1 MPLDLIDLR
10 RGPANK
16 YSWIPPFDFSVA
28 YDNEQWW
35 TDVRY
40 YYTDE
45 PWFVQ
50 ILQDGV
56 EVARVELDDPGG
68 INPTYRDVP
77 KLASPCLEIQFIEVS
92 TGARRRHIGTRTVHA
107 LAQRHG
113 DRRLLAYSE
122 EADEFWDSLGWDRFD
137 HPDGRHRA
145 LFIQPPR

>member
-10 RGPANK
+10 RGSANR

-50 ILQDGV
+50 ILDDGV

-68 INPTYRDVP
+68 INPNYRNVP

-92 TGARRRHIGTRTVHA
+92 TGARRRRIGTRTVHA

-113 DRRLLAYSE
+113 DRRLMAYSE

-145 LFIQPPR
+145 LFIQPAR